1 VEGMKRNVLIVSLSV
16 LLAASIILG
25 FILYGRYSD
34 SQKAVIASE
43 NKSRALNDK
52 VAQLEQK
59 NSSLQEEIRKYA
71 GRIQEL
77 KNTKGQLAELKGA
90 AEAKAH
96 EISDMTEKLQR
107 LEKECTD
114 EKQKNVEI
122 GAELSSKDSMLAD
135 LKQELRTS
143 ESYGQFMEEGTV
155 ERKNEIAE
163 LQSRL
168 SKLDKEKRSV
178 ETRLNQLSASSK
190 AAVDE
195 LKKQSRDKDAVI
207 SECRGQIGKAQ
218 VQTTSLK
225 QALEKAQ
232 AQMRSLENKLT
243 ALEKEKSSVET
254 RLTQLTTSSK
264 AVTDELKEEIRNR
277 DADISKFHAQL
288 KRADSQALSLK
299 EEIESA
305 RREIS
310 ELQARLSELGGEK
323 ARITTKIDRME
334 SSYKSLLSDLKKQ
347 IANKEVTIER
357 IKERMTITF
366 VDRILFEFGKA
377 TITPEGKENLKKVGE
392 TLRNVGNKMIKVVGH
407 TDDIPIMREY
417 RWKFPSNW
425 ELSSDR
431 AAAVVR
437 YFQELGVDPANME
450 AVGRSFYDGVANNE
464 TPEGRAENRRVNII
478 IAPKIGPD
486 FER

>member
-1 VEGMKRNVLIVSLSV
+1 MTKNVLIVALSV
-16 LLAASIILG
+16 LLVASIILG
-25 FILYGRYSD
+25 FILYGRYSN
-34 SQKAVIASE
+34 SKTTVIASE
-43 NKSRALNDK
+43 NKSRVLNDK
-52 VAQLEQK
+52 LAQLEQK

-77 KNTKGQLAELKGA
+77 NSTKEQLAELEGS

-96 EISDMTEKLQR
+96 EISEITEKLQR
-107 LEKECTD
+107 LEKECVE
-114 EKQKNVEI
+114 EKRKNVEI

-135 LKQELRTS
+135 LKQELRTC

-155 ERKNEIAE
+155 ERENELAG

-168 SKLDKEKRSV
+168 SKLGKEKHSAQ
-178 ETRLNQLSASSK
+178 TRLNQLTTASK

-195 LKKQSRDKDAVI
+195 LKKQSQDKDAVI
-207 SECRGQIGKAQ
+207 SECRGQLGEAQ
-218 VQTTSLK
+218 VQSISLK
-225 QALEKAQ
+225 KALEKARGQ
-232 AQMRSLENKLT
+232 IRSLENRLT
-243 ALEKEKSSVET
+243 ALKKEKDSAET
-254 RLTQLTTSSK
+254 RLNQLTAASK
-264 AVTDELKEEIRNR
+264 AAVDEIKEEIRNR
-277 DADISKFHAQL
+277 DADISKLRAQL
-288 KRADSQALSLK
+288 KRADSQLLSLK
-299 EEIESA
+299 EEIESG
-305 RREIS
+305 RREVK

-334 SSYKSLLSDLKKQ
+334 SSYKSLLSDLEKQ

-377 TITPEGKENLKKVGE
+377 TITPEGKENLKKVGK
-392 TLRNVGNKMIKVVGH
+392 TLRNVGNKMIEVVGH
-407 TDDIPIMREY
+407 TDDIPIMKEY

-425 ELSSDR
+425 ELSADR

-450 AVGRSFYDGVANNE
+450 AVGRSFYDAVANNE

-478 IAPKIGPD
+478 IAPKIAPD

>member
-1 VEGMKRNVLIVSLSV
+1 VEGMTKNVLIVALSV
-16 LLAASIILG
+16 LLVASIILG
-25 FILYGRYSD
+25 FILYGRYSN
-34 SQKAVIASE
+34 SQTAIIATE
-43 NKSRALNDK
+43 NKSRVLNDK

-59 NSSLQEEIRKYA
+59 NSSLREAIRTYA

-77 KNTKGQLAELKGA
+77 KNTKEQLAELKGA
-90 AEAKAH
+90 TEAKAH
-96 EISDMTEKLQR
+96 EISEITEKLQK
-107 LEKECTD
+107 LEKECAE
-114 EKQKNVEI
+114 EKRKNVEI
-122 GAELSSKDSMLAD
+122 RAELSSKESMLAE

-155 ERKNEIAE
+155 ERKNEIAG

-168 SKLDKEKRSV
+168 SKLDKEKHSV
-178 ETRLNQLSASSK
+178 ETRLNQLTASSK

-207 SECRGQIGKAQ
+207 SECRGQLGKAQ

-232 AQMRSLENKLT
+232 EQIRSLENKLT
-243 ALEKEKSSVET
+243 ALEKEKSSAET

-264 AVTDELKEEIRNR
+264 TATDELKEEIRNR
-277 DADISKFHAQL
+277 DADISKLRAQL

-299 EEIESA
+299 EEIKSA

-310 ELQARLSELGGEK
+310 DLQARLSELGGEK

-377 TITPEGKENLKKVGE
+377 TITPEGKENLKKVGK
-392 TLRNVGNKMIKVVGH
+392 TLRNVENKMIKVVGH
-407 TDDIPIMREY
+407 TDDIPIMKEY

>member
-1 VEGMKRNVLIVSLSV
+1 MTKNVLIVALSV
-16 LLAASIILG
+16 LLVASIILG
-25 FILYGRYSD
+25 FILYGRYSN
-34 SQKAVIASE
+34 SQNAVIESE
-43 NKSRALNDK
+43 NKSRVLSDK
-52 VAQLEQK
+52 FAQLEQK

-71 GRIQEL
+71 ERIEEL
-77 KNTKGQLAELKGA
+77 KNTKVQLAELKDA

-107 LEKECTD
+107 LEKECAE
-114 EKQKNVEI
+114 EKRKNVEI
-122 GAELSSKDSMLAD
+122 GAELSSKDSALAE

-143 ESYGQFMEEGTV
+143 ESYAQFMEEGTV
-155 ERKNEIAE
+155 EKENKLAG
-163 LQSRL
+163 LHDRL
-168 SKLDKEKRSV
+168 SKLDNEKRSV
-178 ETRLNQLSASSK
+178 ETRLNQLTATSK
-190 AAVDE
+190 ATVDE
-195 LKKQSRDKDAVI
+195 LKKQSREKDAEI
-207 SECRGQIGKAQ
+207 SECRDQLGKAQ
-218 VQTTSLK
+218 VQTSSLK

-232 AQMRSLENKLT
+232 GKIRSLENKLT
-243 ALEKEKSSVET
+243 VLEEEKNSAET
-254 RLTQLTTSSK
+254 RLIQLSASSK
-264 AVTDELKEEIRNR
+264 VATDELKEEIRNR
-277 DADISKFHAQL
+277 NADISKLRAQL
-288 KRADSQALSLK
+288 KYADSQALSLK
-299 EEIESA
+299 QEIESG
-305 RREIS
+305 RREVG
-310 ELQARLSELGGEK
+310 ELQARLAELGGEK
-323 ARITTKIDRME
+323 ARITTKIDVME

-377 TITPEGKENLKKVGE
+377 TITPEGKENLKKVGK
-392 TLRNVGNKMIKVVGH
+392 TLRNVGNKMIRVVGH
-407 TDDIPIMREY
+407 TDDIPIMEQY

-450 AVGRSFYDGVANNE
+450 AVGRSFYDAVANNE

-486 FER
+486 FQR